1 MKSDTCREKLK
12 GKREVYH
19 QSDGMQEYRSCICSG
34 ISLAA
39 NGVPSTVV
47 LYGLVFV
54 FSE

>member
-47 LYGLVFV
+47 LFGL
-54 FSE
+54 